1 MSNWYIASEE
11 NLEALQHYGV
21 KGMKWGK
28 RTEPIDKHRGGFSQS
43 LDRGRVWG
51 TTPLE
56 REYLKSNGTKYRNL
70 YSLDYQ
76 EAKDRANTIRDKRNN
91 KVYNNG
97 SEAGKKAGDYA
108 IDRKIRID
116 AENRIEEA
124 RRKEREAK
132 EKAAGGRKVSQEY
145 LNEREYNS
153 KTNNYFGQGSEKK
166 TGGPTYMTTDKWGN
180 TVRADSKEEL
190 DKINEQ
196 KKKDKKEEFKKKFK
210 NLTDRIKN
218 TAKGLGK

>member
-28 RTEPIDKHRGGFSQS
+28 RTEGFRRGSKNGAEYGAGLNSKSIQVNPIGVKPIMVKS
-43 LDRGRVWG
+43 G
-51 TTPLE
+51 TEIP
-56 REYLKSNGTKYRNL
+56 KSSKKISDDDKYRL
-70 YSLDYQ
+70 S
-76 EAKDRANTIRDKRNN
+76 
-91 KVYNNG
+91 V
-97 SEAGKKAGDYA
+97 
-108 IDRKIRID
+108 
-116 AENRIEEA
+116 EA
-124 RRKEREAK
+124 RIKAHQKKENEAK

-145 LNEREYNS
+145 LNEREHNL

-166 TGGPTYMTTDKWGN
+166 TGGPTYITTDKWGN

-196 KKKDKKEEFKKKFK
+196 KKKDKKEELKKKFK

>member
-28 RTEPIDKHRGGFSQS
+28 RTEGFRKGSNK
-43 LDRGRVWG
+43 GA
-51 TTPLE
+51 
-56 REYLKSNGTKYRNL
+56 EYGADLS
-70 YSLDYQ
+70 
-76 EAKDRANTIRDKRNN
+76 A
-91 KVYNNG
+91 
-97 SEAGKKAGDYA
+97 
-108 IDRKIRID
+108 
-116 AENRIEEA
+116 EA
-124 RRKEREAK
+124 RIKAHRIKENEAK
-132 EKAAGGRKVSQEY
+132 EKAAGGRKVSQDY
-145 LNEREYNS
+145 LNEREHNL

-166 TGGPTYMTTDKWGN
+166 TGGPTYITKDKWGN

-196 KKKDKKEEFKKKFK
+196 KKKDKKEELKKKFK

-218 TAKGLGK
+218 TTKGLGK

>member
-28 RTEPIDKHRGGFSQS
+28 RTEGFRKGSKN
-43 LDRGRVWG
+43 GA
-51 TTPLE
+51 
-56 REYLKSNGTKYRNL
+56 EYG
-70 YSLDYQ
+70 
-76 EAKDRANTIRDKRNN
+76 
-91 KVYNNG
+91 
-97 SEAGKKAGDYA
+97 AG
-108 IDRKIRID
+108 
-116 AENRIEEA
+116 
-124 RRKEREAK
+124 
-132 EKAAGGRKVSQEY
+132 
-145 LNEREYNS
+145 LNS
-153 KTNNYFGQGSEKK
+153 KSIQVNPIGVKPITVKSESNKKK
-166 TGGPTYMTTDKWGN
+166 TGGPTYITKDKWGN

-196 KKKDKKEEFKKKFK
+196 KKKDKKEELKKKFK